1 LIGFHQETDSY
12 TAEKWQTEN
21 DDKYPIKYRQLSSC
35 CPNGNCKKENTGGYK
50 LNSKDYTKSND
61 MIIYK
66 DTKNTIQPTF
76 GDDMFDKSPLFNL
89 YEDKTTNFYVVGLAG
104 DFCVKDTAINLKNNY
119 PNSNVYVIQELTRYV
134 FLPTFIGLERLKLIN
149 PENNGPCIFKETLLP
164 RGEWLNNDGT
174 KLSDDVFKV
183 DDSNKA
189 LSSYM
194 FKYDPLHASEIQR
207 LNKTDLETYRG
218 QDVTK
223 ELGLWH
229 FGTDHRTLVKDYFYN
244 GVIILKSKSEEQEQ
258 GGGKKRKGRVTKKQ
272 RKYKKNKH
280 IGSHH

>member
-1 LIGFHQETDSY
+1 
-12 TAEKWQTEN
+12 
-21 DDKYPIKYRQLSSC
+21 
-35 CPNGNCKKENTGGYK
+35 
-50 LNSKDYTKSND
+50 
-61 MIIYK
+61 
-66 DTKNTIQPTF
+66 
-76 GDDMFDKSPLFNL
+76 MFDKSSLFNL
-89 YEDKTTNFYVVGLAG
+89 DENKTTNFYVVGLAG

-149 PENNGPCIFKETLLP
+149 PENSNSCKFKEKLLP
-164 RGEWLNNDGT
+164 HGEWLNDDGT

-183 DDSNKA
+183 DESNKA

-194 FKYDPLHASEIQR
+194 FKYDPLNTSEIER
-207 LNKTDLETYRG
+207 LKIDELNKYKETDV
-218 QDVTK
+218 DFK
-223 ELGLWH
+223 LGLWH
-229 FGTDHRTLVKDYFYN
+229 FGTDHRTLVKDYFNN

-280 IGSHH
+280 MGSHH